1 MGHESFAS
9 CRPICPSNGPYA
21 LVDPEE
27 DTNARTAAF
36 GGSGIQRSYR
46 NFRPGSF
53 ATVDRASHEQR
64 IFYDG
69 LVGVVVDAVP
79 RARGKYTKMDGVK
92 GQLRHPC
99 SARYSQQYDARR
111 RRPFVG
117 QRHAARAAPAL
128 GPPPLCRKWLSVF
141 LSFVRETNWYNWL
154 RPRRVVSATALGAST
169 KQKPLQ

>member
-1 MGHESFAS
+1 MSFQWSVRTCGPTLMQGLLRSAGLESNDRIETS
-9 CRPICPSNGPYA
+9 VRA
-21 LVDPEE
+21 LLPPLIWPR
-27 DTNARTAAF
+27 TNNVF
-36 GGSGIQRSYR
+36 
-46 NFRPGSF
+46 
-53 ATVDRASHEQR
+53 
-64 IFYDG
+64 FYDG

-117 QRHAARAAPAL
+117 HRHAARAAPAL

-141 LSFVRETNWYNWL
+141 LFFVRETNRYNWL
-154 RPRRVVSATALGAST
+154 RPRHVVSATALGAST